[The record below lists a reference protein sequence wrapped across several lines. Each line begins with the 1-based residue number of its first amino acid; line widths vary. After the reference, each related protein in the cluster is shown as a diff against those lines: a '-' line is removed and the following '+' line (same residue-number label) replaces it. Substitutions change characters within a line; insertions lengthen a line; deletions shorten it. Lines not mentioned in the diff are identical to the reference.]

1 MEVTKRK
8 ISKSEPKKLYNELI
22 QKDIDAREREKIDE
36 KREKIDGIRKYN
48 ILIIL
53 KNIDLIFTG
62 AYLHYKHV
70 PKETMFQGSIAEKI
84 TWRSERLD
92 EIKRKEQN
100 INDELFNAY
109 FTDYQN
115 PSGMYKKLSE
125 TKRTVNEVREDSIK
139 KVLGKLKRII
149 EYAPIDDAFKIEE
162 NEQMIDVIEKI
173 LEFNNKIQ
181 SGHGLKILTPS
192 QMLSRLPI
200 SLAQWNAGN
209 NSEKNQKRN

>member
-22 QKDIDAREREKIDE
+22 QKEADARE
-36 KREKIDGIRKYN
+36 REKIDGIRKYN
-48 ILIIL
+48 ILSIL

-70 PKETMFQGSIAEKI
+70 PKETMFQGSIAKRI
-84 TWRSERLD
+84 TLRSGTLD

-100 INDELFNAY
+100 INDELLNAY

-115 PSGMYKKLSE
+115 PSSMYKKLSE
-125 TKRTVNEVREDSIK
+125 TEGTVNEVRVDSIK

-162 NEQMIDVIEKI
+162 NEQMIDVIETI

-181 SGHGLKILTPS
+181 SGHGLKILTVS
-192 QMLSRLPI
+192 QMLGRLPI
-200 SLAQWNAGN
+200 SLAQLNAGN